1 MNDKLNANQGYANRF
16 GHPLQLLKA
25 GTIPLLKIP
34 QKRSISPWSQLRTMG
49 KGGCFCLIQAWFM
62 ILLTGSLAQAQ
73 WTILNS
79 GTSVSLNEIHFPVP
93 DTGYVVGEQG
103 TVLRTWNGGI
113 VWNPLNTRQ
122 RVDFHE
128 LKFISA
134 QEGWIVG
141 DSGTICK
148 TMDGGESWT
157 CQYLNHADS
166 ISLHAIE
173 VQNSQVLWVGGFH
186 DNQLGYL
193 AKSVDG
199 GQTWVK
205 AQVENYLW
213 AVDITKIAMINPQ
226 VGYASTRG
234 NILKTIDGGLNW
246 RITDTATVA
255 TGSMFSVLED
265 IACFPGT
272 DTVYTCGWYPP
283 YFGKTYNGASQWQ
296 HRFSDDYT
304 NLDFINSQV
313 GYVGGWGVLHKTI
326 NGGQTFMDASGGSSS
341 ALFTSIYSIDFTDEW
356 TGYACGAAGKI
367 IKTANGGTTSVNENS
382 SISLVNVYPNPTNG
396 RVQLSDWCNIRLYD
410 LHGRLL
416 EEINWTQQF
425 DISSRPKG
433 IYIMQL
439 MNKEGQ
445 LLQVS
450 KLIKH

>member
-1 MNDKLNANQGYANRF
+1 MEDKLYVNSGCHNDF
-16 GHPLQLLKA
+16 GLQPQSLSV

-34 QKRSISPWSQLRTMG
+34 QKRPAFQFDNLRSMG
-49 KGGCFCLIQAWFM
+49 KGGGFCLIQVLIM
-62 ILLTGSLAQAQ
+62 LLLSVSLAQAQ
-73 WTILNS
+73 WSVLNS
-79 GTSVSLNEIHFPVP
+79 GTTVHLNEIQFPAT
-93 DTGYVVGEQG
+93 DTGYVVGERG
-103 TVLRTWNGGI
+103 TVLRTWNGGL

-122 RVDFHE
+122 SVDFHE
-128 LKFISA
+128 LKFINA
-134 QEGWIVG
+134 MEGWIVG
-141 DSGTICK
+141 DSGTLCK
-148 TMDGGESWT
+148 TIDGGESWA

-205 AQVENYLW
+205 AQVENYIW
-213 AVDITKIAMINPQ
+213 AVDITKIAMINPN

-246 RITDTATVA
+246 RITDTATVS

-283 YFGKTYNGASQWQ
+283 YFGKTYNGGGQWQ
-296 HRFSDDYT
+296 HRFSNDYT
-304 NLDFINSQV
+304 NLDFINSKV

-326 NGGQTFMDASGGSSS
+326 DGGQTFMDASGGSSS
-341 ALFTSIYSIDFTDEW
+341 GLFTAINSIDFTDEW

-367 IKTANGGTTSVNENS
+367 IKTANGGTTSVKENS
-382 SISLVNVYPNPTNG
+382 SITLVNVYPNPTNG
-396 RVQLSDWCNIRLYD
+396 RVQLSDWCKVQLYD
-410 LHGRLL
+410 LNGRLL
-416 EEINWTQQF
+416 EEINWTQQL
-425 DISSRPKG
+425 DISSRPQG

-439 MNKEGQ
+439 MNNEGK

-450 KLIKH
+450 KLVKH